1 MYLDYDSYAQM
12 GGELD
17 PDVYERLTAK
27 AERLIDRATHAR
39 LKAQASVP
47 MCVKYCIM
55 ELIDAI
61 QADESMG
68 SMSAGREISSMSND
82 GVSVSFAAS
91 GATRLL
97 VLLDTTRIFTPSAR
111 ISSSHSGTPLSAQG
125 FPCIESVLSIS
136 RTSAVTPFFSRNSLF
151 IDKTFFK

>member
-1 MYLDYDSYAQM
+1 MYLEYGDYAQM
-12 GGELD
+12 GGELE
-17 PDVYERLTAK
+17 PDVYERLAAK

-39 LKAQASVP
+39 LKAVSTVP

-82 GVSVSFAAS
+82 GVSVSFTAMAAS
-91 GATRLL
+91 ARYMAIIREW
-97 VLLDTTRIFTPSAR
+97 LDGETTEAGIHLMYA
-111 ISSSHSGTPLSAQG
+111 GCDA
-125 FPCIESVLSIS
+125 
-136 RTSAVTPFFSRNSLF
+136 
-151 IDKTFFK
+151 

>member
-1 MYLDYDSYAQM
+1 MYLEYGDYAQM

-17 PDVYERLTAK
+17 PDVYERLAAK

-47 MCVKYCIM
+47 DGVKYCIM

-68 SMSAGREISSMSND
+68 GMSAGREISSMSND
-82 GVSVSFAAS
+82 GVSVSFTAMAAS
-91 GATRLL
+91 ARYMEIIRQWLDG
-97 VLLDTTRIFTPSAR
+97 DTTEAGV
-111 ISSSHSGTPLSAQG
+111 HLLYAGCDA
-125 FPCIESVLSIS
+125 
-136 RTSAVTPFFSRNSLF
+136 
-151 IDKTFFK
+151 

>member
-1 MYLDYDSYAQM
+1 MYLDYGSYAQM

-17 PDVYERLTAK
+17 PDVYERLAAK

-39 LKAQASVP
+39 LKAQSTVP
-47 MCVKYCIM
+47 MSVKYCIM

-82 GVSVSFAAS
+82 GVSVAYAS
-91 GATRLL
+91 
-97 VLLDTTRIFTPSAR
+97 P
-111 ISSSHSGTPLSAQG
+111 
-125 FPCIESVLSIS
+125 ESRCKALNDDITQLIDS
-136 RTSAVTPFFSRNSLF
+136 VTGDLAYRGV
-151 IDKTFFK
+151 D